1 MEWFKY
7 RFNYLFQSTRGL
19 ALVGF
24 TLVLLTVSIWGTL
37 SGPMAEMGVSD
48 FMVRTFKFRLVEEE
62 RAGRII
68 MLYHSLAIAAVAV
81 EVYFITAAVKMKPQ
95 QQSTINATVT
105 IGYICTMVFGLLFA
119 YFGYNY
125 VFHGLFLFGLSL
137 MFFGGCMLAA
147 ALWPWRREYPVEDNA
162 YAHTRKG
169 VDLER
174 VAFFTMAVAT
184 LGSSMFGA
192 VAGSFY
198 GNGFETFLAEDVVR
212 EVQKT
217 PLQLAVIGHLHI
229 MLTLVGVAIT
239 LLIGRWVDF
248 KGILH
253 KLAMPLMIAGTIVV
267 TLGVWAVVPFEPI
280 AHTIIYGG
288 STFILLA
295 GLLLVIFTWDKLIRQ
310 ATAGKGKTSLKQKLA
325 ALLSDPLRFGAT
337 WQMVFMNFN
346 TSFVGI
352 YMAINLEEIF
362 RRWPASEERIVLT
375 GHWHVLATIIAT
387 IMLFYFADMLGVRGK
402 ARGWLGWTVIVS
414 SDLAFAGATLY
425 GLKRLFVIEAAQQP
439 LVDVLT
445 VLIDIGLAAMLVAL
459 ALFMLWRLYDLLSR
473 DGLWK
478 QDFDMPE
485 VRQVEERAEAD
496 LPAVTPYGEHI
507 P

>member
-1 MEWFKY
+1 MAWIKA
-7 RFNYLFQSTRGL
+7 RFNYLFRSTRGL

-24 TLVLLTVSIWGTL
+24 ALVLLTVAVWGTL
-37 SGPMAEMGVSD
+37 SGPMSEMGVSD
-48 FMVRTFKFRLVEEE
+48 FMVRAFKFRLVEEE

-81 EVYFITAAVKMKPQ
+81 EVYFITAAIKMKPH

-105 IGYICTMVFGLLFA
+105 IGYICTLVFGLLFG
-119 YFGYNY
+119 YFGHNY

-147 ALWPWRREYPVEDNA
+147 ALWPWQREYLVQDGA

-169 VDLER
+169 IDLER
-174 VAFFTMAVAT
+174 AAFFTMAVAT
-184 LGSSMFGA
+184 LGSSIFGA
-192 VAGSFY
+192 VAGSFH
-198 GNGFETFLAEDVVR
+198 GNGFETFLAEDLVR
-212 EVQKT
+212 ETQKT
-217 PLQLAVIGHLHI
+217 TLQLAVIGHLHI
-229 MLTLVGVAIT
+229 MLTLVGVAIA
-239 LLIGRWVDF
+239 LLVGRWMDF

-253 KLAMPLMIAGTIVV
+253 KLAMPLMIVGTIVV

-310 ATAGKGKTSLKQKLA
+310 GTTGSGKTSLRQKLR

-352 YMAINLEEIF
+352 YMAVNLEEIF
-362 RRWPASEERIVLT
+362 RKWPASEERIVLT

-402 ARGWLGWTVIVS
+402 ARGWLAWTVIIS
-414 SDLAFAGATLY
+414 SDLAFAGATVF
-425 GLKRLFVIEAAQQP
+425 GLKRLFVTESAQQP

-445 VLIDIGLAAMLVAL
+445 VLVDIGLAAMLVTL
-459 ALFMLWRLYDLLSR
+459 ALFMLWRLFDLLRRSGQWR
-473 DGLWK
+473 
-478 QDFDMPE
+478 QDVAQPGMKSI
-485 VRQVEERAEAD
+485 EEEAEPD
-496 LPAVTPYGEHI
+496 FTTIDPYGEHI

>member
-1 MEWFKY
+1 MNWFKE
-7 RFNYLFQSTRGL
+7 RFDYLFRSTRGL

-24 TLVLLTVSIWGTL
+24 ALVLLTVAFWGTL
-37 SGPMAEMGVSD
+37 SGPMADMGVSS
-48 FMVRTFKFRLVEEE
+48 FIVRIFKFKLVEEE

-105 IGYICTMVFGLLFA
+105 IGYICTMVFGLLFG
-119 YFGYNY
+119 YFGHNY
-125 VFHGLFLFGLSL
+125 VFHGLFLFGLSM

-147 ALWPWRREYPVEDNA
+147 ALWPWRREYLVEAKD
-162 YAHTRKG
+162 YAHTRSG

-212 EVQKT
+212 EASKT

-229 MLTLVGVAIT
+229 MLTLVGVAIA
-239 LLIGRWVDF
+239 LLVGRWMDF

-253 KLAMPLMIAGTIVV
+253 KAAMPLMIVGTIVV

-295 GLLLVIFTWDKLIRQ
+295 GLLLVIFTWDKLIRRG
-310 ATAGKGKTSLKQKLA
+310 TAGKGKAGLRQKLA
-325 ALLSDPLRFGAT
+325 ALFSDPLRFGAT

-352 YMAINLEEIF
+352 YMAVNLEEIF

-402 ARGWLGWTVIVS
+402 VRGWLAWTVIIS

-425 GLKRLFVIEAAQQP
+425 GLKRLFVSKYAQQP
-439 LVDVLT
+439 LVDILT
-445 VLIDIGLAAMLVAL
+445 VLVDIGLAAMLVAL
-459 ALFMLWRLYDLLSR
+459 ALFMLWRLYDLFSR
-473 DGLWK
+473 HGQWK
-478 QDFDMPE
+478 QDVSVPE
-485 VRQVEERAEAD
+485 VDDTEEEQVE
-496 LPAVTPYGEHI
+496 LPVIHPYGEHI